1 MKAVLNRWGRVL
13 VCLCGLARLQAQ
25 GGDAAN
31 VIGTVV
37 DVSRKAIP
45 TAAVSVRN
53 ESTGAARQVTSGADG
68 KFSVT
73 GLPAGTYSIEASAP
87 SFATSRRTGV
97 KLAAGA
103 TGDVSIALNVGE
115 LSQTVTVEGTV
126 SVAAE
131 MAPRSEERRVG
142 KECR

>member
-1 MKAVLNRWGRVL
+1 MKVVLNRWSRVL
-13 VCLCGLARLQAQ
+13 VCLCGMAKLQAQ

-45 TAAVSVRN
+45 IAAVSVRY

-73 GLPAGTYSIEASAP
+73 GD
-87 SFATSRRTGV
+87 R
-97 KLAAGA
+97 K
-103 TGDVSIALNVGE
+103 
-115 LSQTVTVEGTV
+115 
-126 SVAAE
+126 SV
-131 MAPRSEERRVG
+131 V
-142 KECR
+142 